1 VGGFLVWLV
10 LPKIS
15 SRQMWYDKKV
25 GILGGGQLGAM
36 LIRSAIDLGLDI
48 SVMDGSAEAPCARY
62 SSKFTQGS
70 LMDYDAVMAFGENL
84 DVLTIEIEAVNVQ
97 AMKDLEAKGV
107 KVFPSPRVVELI
119 QDKWTQKTFLQ
130 EAGIPVVPGVS
141 VMNRAEL
148 AEKNPTLPSVL
159 KLCRAGYD
167 GRGVMMLRSKDD
179 FVTAF
184 DAPSVIEECVAIRQE
199 ISVIVARNEQ
209 GEIRCY
215 DAVEMVFNPE
225 RFILDFQVCPANISM
240 KEAEEAQALAKRVAE
255 ALNLVGI
262 VAVEMFIT
270 EGGQILINE
279 LAPRPHNSGHHTIE
293 ACVTSQYEQLLRAI
307 LGLPLGDTRTTAPSV
322 MVNILEAAIDKQATM
337 REGLQSVQ
345 ALEDA
350 HIHWYGKG
358 GGKEG
363 RKMGHITITAHSA
376 EAAMRK
382 AETIRS
388 LLGNKPHS

>member
-1 VGGFLVWLV
+1 
-10 LPKIS
+10 
-15 SRQMWYDKKV
+15 MWYDKKV

-48 SVMDGSAEAPCARY
+48 SVMDSSAEAPCMRY
-62 SSKFTQGS
+62 TSAFRKGS
-70 LMDYDAVMAFGENL
+70 LMDYEAVMAFGENL

-107 KVFPSPRVVELI
+107 KVYPAPRVVELI
-119 QDKWTQKTFLQ
+119 QDKWTQKRFLQ
-130 EAGIPVVPGVS
+130 DAGIPVVPGTS

-179 FVTAF
+179 FVAAF

-209 GEIRCY
+209 GEVKCY
-215 DAVEMVFNPE
+215 EPVLMMFNAE
-225 RFILDFQVCPANISM
+225 KFILDYQVCPAGISV
-240 KEAEEAQALAKRVAE
+240 KEAEEAEELARRVAE

-262 VAVEMFIT
+262 LAVEMFIT
-270 EGGQILINE
+270 ESGQILVNE

-322 MVNILEAAIDKQATM
+322 MVNILEAASDRQALL

-345 ALEDA
+345 GIEDS

-363 RKMGHITITAHSA
+363 RKMGHITITAPSA
-376 EAAMRK
+376 EAAMSK
-382 AETIRS
+382 AEMVRS
-388 LLGNKPHS
+388 FLGNNNSR

>member
-1 VGGFLVWLV
+1 
-10 LPKIS
+10 
-15 SRQMWYDKKV
+15 MWFDKKV

-48 SVMDGSAEAPCARY
+48 SVMDGSAEAPCSRY
-62 SSKFTQGS
+62 TSKFTQGS
-70 LMDYDAVMAFGENL
+70 LMDYNAVMAFGENL
-84 DVLTIEIEAVNVQ
+84 DILTIEIEGVNVQ

-107 KVFPSPRVVELI
+107 KVHPAPKVVELI
-119 QDKWTQKTFLQ
+119 QDKWTQKRFLQ
-130 EAGIPVVPGVS
+130 DAGIPVVPGIS

-148 AEKNPTLPSVL
+148 QEKHPTLPSVL

-199 ISVIVARNEQ
+199 ISVIVGRNEQ
-209 GEIRCY
+209 GEVRCY
-215 DAVEMVFNPE
+215 DAVEMMFNAE
-225 RFILDFQVCPANISM
+225 KFILDFQVCPAEISV

-255 ALNLVGI
+255 ALSLVGI
-262 VAVEMFIT
+262 LAVEMFIT
-270 EGGQILINE
+270 ESGQILVNE

-322 MVNILEAAIDKQATM
+322 MINILEAASDKQAAM
-337 REGLQSVQ
+337 REGLQQTQSI
-345 ALEDA
+345 EDV

-363 RKMGHITITAHSA
+363 RKMGHITITASST

-382 AETIRS
+382 AEMVRS
-388 LLGNKPHS
+388 LLGSNNTRS

>member
-1 VGGFLVWLV
+1 
-10 LPKIS
+10 
-15 SRQMWYDKKV
+15 MWYDKKV

-36 LIRSAIDLGLDI
+36 LIRSAVDLGLDI

-62 SSKFTQGS
+62 TSAFKQGS

-84 DVLTIEIEAVNVQ
+84 DVLTIEIEAVSVQ

-107 KVFPSPRVVELI
+107 KVYPSPQVVELI
-119 QDKWTQKTFLQ
+119 QDKWTQKTFLK
-130 EAGIPVVPGVS
+130 EAGIPVVPGSFVS
-141 VMNRAEL
+141 NRTEL
-148 AEKNPTLPSVL
+148 QEKKPTLPSVL

-167 GRGVMMLRSKDD
+167 GRGVMMLRNEDD

-199 ISVIVARNEQ
+199 ISVIVARNEL
-209 GEIRCY
+209 GEVRCY
-215 DAVEMVFNPE
+215 DAVEMMFNPE
-225 RFILDFQVCPANISM
+225 RFILDFQVCPANISV
-240 KEAEEAQALAKRVAE
+240 KEAEEAEALAKRVAE

-262 VAVEMFIT
+262 LAVEMFIT
-270 EGGQILINE
+270 ESGQILVNE

-307 LGLPLGDTRTTAPSV
+307 LGLPLGDTRTTTPSV
-322 MVNILEAAIDKQATM
+322 MVNILEASSDRQTAL
-337 REGLQSVQ
+337 REGLQSIQ
-345 ALEDA
+345 AIEDT

-376 EAAMRK
+376 EAAMSK
-382 AETIRS
+382 AEMVRS
-388 LLGNKPHS
+388 LLGK